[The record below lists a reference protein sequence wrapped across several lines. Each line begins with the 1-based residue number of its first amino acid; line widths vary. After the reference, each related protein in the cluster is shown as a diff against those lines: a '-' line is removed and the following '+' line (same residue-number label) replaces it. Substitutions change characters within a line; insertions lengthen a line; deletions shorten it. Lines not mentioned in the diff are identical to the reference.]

1 MDEQELDKLYYDLEE
16 IEAILGIFA
25 SLEHDLSSEYI
36 SIVSNEY
43 LDKIINIRKRIQ
55 KKLDKSNPLAK

>member
-25 SLEHDLSSEYI
+25 SLEHNLSSEYI
-36 SIVSNEY
+36 SIVSNKY